1 MWYAIFSPVYCFF
14 NGYRID
20 YALTNKRLYCTSG
33 LIGLD
38 IASAKLPEVQR
49 LRVDVGALG
58 AVFKRGAI
66 RFGARNALRYVE
78 NPYEVY
84 KLIQQT
90 VVDIT
95 TDRQLSNQLRPEENL
110 GYHTRYES

>member
-1 MWYAIFSPVYCFF
+1 MNFFILFHLALVWYAIFSPVYCFF

-58 AVFKRGAI
+58 AVFKR
-66 RFGARNALRYVE
+66 ALSASV
-78 NPYEVY
+78 
-84 KLIQQT
+84 
-90 VVDIT
+90 
-95 TDRQLSNQLRPEENL
+95 PE
-110 GYHTRYES
+110 TRCVTWKIPTKFIS